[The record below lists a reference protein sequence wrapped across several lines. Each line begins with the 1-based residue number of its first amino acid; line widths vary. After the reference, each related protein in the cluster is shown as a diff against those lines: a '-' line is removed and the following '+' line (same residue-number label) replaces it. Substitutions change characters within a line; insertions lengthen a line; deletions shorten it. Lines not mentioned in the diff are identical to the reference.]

1 MIPRIGPM
9 ELVIIVL
16 IVLIIFG
23 AGNLPQ
29 VGGAIGN
36 GIREFR
42 RAKERM
48 ETIAKQTAP
57 RCAARPQRQP
67 GRSLGARSS

>member
-29 VGGAIGN
+29 D

-57 RCAARPQRQP
+57 RCAVRPQRQP

>member
-1 MIPRIGPM
+1 MIPRIGPL

-23 AGNLPQ
+23 AGKLPQ
-29 VGGAIGN
+29 VGGTIGK

-42 RAKERM
+42 RAKEGMDDDSQTDSAKVRS
-48 ETIAKQTAP
+48 ETTEATGAKS
-57 RCAARPQRQP
+57 
-67 GRSLGARSS
+67 GSKK